1 MRALSIP
8 QPYAELILRG
18 IKAAE
23 YRSRATAIIG
33 ERFHIYTPPPRLRVR
48 RNQPN
53 AHWADCHA
61 RWRDEDYE
69 ATQPSRIRSVTVNR
83 SSR

>member
-1 MRALSIP
+1 MRIREPLSIR

-18 IKAAE
+18 IKTVE
-23 YRSRATAIIG
+23 ERS
-33 ERFHIYTPPPRLRVR
+33 HIYTPPPWLRVR
-48 RNQPN
+48 RSQPN